1 MSTRFPSLIEAPHI
15 GAPAKKEMH
24 FATTDWIDWTDWKF
38 LKSRLLDAVF
48 AGMILFSI
56 VGLAYRWLH

>member
-15 GAPAKKEMH
+15 DAPAKKQMH
-24 FATTDWIDWTDWKF
+24 FATTDWKL
-38 LKSRLLDAVF
+38 LKSRFLDAVL
-48 AGMILFSI
+48 AAMILFSI